1 MAKKPSPTKT
11 EAEATKAPA
20 TAPSQPW
27 ANPAAATKQESAP
40 AKDDGGNAPAH
51 AADTQNP
58 PATPAPSPAAE
69 QAEAH
74 GNEQANK
81 AEGNQ
86 LEADNEAQAEQP
98 IVATDERDRL
108 QQALESLTEDE
119 RDEFEAH
126 MSREAKAALDRIVKR
141 RAAVAMEANL
151 VDGPSHYGKRIQAK
165 VQEG

>member
-40 AKDDGGNAPAH
+40 AKDDGGNAPAP
-51 AADTQNP
+51 ATDTQNP

-69 QAEAH
+69 QATAH
-74 GNEQANK
+74 GNEQANE

-86 LEADNEAQAEQP
+86 LAAEP
-98 IVATDERDRL
+98 DTVAKDDRDRL

-119 RDEFEAH
+119 RDEFERH
-126 MSREAKAALDRIVKR
+126 MTREAKAALDRIVKR
-141 RAAVAMEANL
+141 REAVAMEANM
-151 VDGPSHYGKRIQAK
+151 VDGPRHYGKRVPAK